1 MFSGF
6 RNILPRRLM
15 KKLITLATKE
25 IYLEQFDF
33 DAIIGKLVGNEK
45 GVAFLRAYIAIQT
58 ATRLSEPLTDNDVE
72 HALVSF
78 CEAEQHVDDPEFE
91 EILEVH
97 KELAEL
103 HWMER
108 NTAILKGKLAHKNN
122 EYSFEGG
129 VYAHER
135 AGKAP
140 ITSQKREE
148 LKSLSANISHLDK
161 QIEEHE
167 LKALR
172 ESNPLA
178 YENVKVE
185 SYVNELQNELD
196 RLEDL
201 SLGSEGK
208 DVVSQLKQKLE
219 RLLHKTKPS
228 ELEEYQNIV
237 CEFADLM
244 TENPP
249 LIGDCSMLPYPKET
263 ILHAIGEIIS
273 HCEIEQDA
281 TDDPDIRKK
290 REETISAVQNLRNGL
305 VYHWDEID
313 PEDKDAIRKLDGLA
327 SFPDWALS
335 LELKYLDHKK
345 ASEEACDAEIQRIK
359 NKIEGKKKL
368 NHLAN

>member
-6 RNILPRRLM
+6 RNFLPRRLM
-15 KKLITLATKE
+15 KKLITLATEE
-25 IYLEQFDF
+25 IYSEQFDF
-33 DAIIGKLVGNEK
+33 DIIVGKLVGNEK

-58 ATRLSEPLTDNDVE
+58 ATRLSEPLGDSDVE
-72 HALVSF
+72 HSLVSF
-78 CEAEQHVDDPEFE
+78 CEAEQHLENPEFE
-91 EILEVH
+91 EILGVH

-108 NTAILKGKLAHKNN
+108 TAAILKGKLAHKNN

-129 VYAHER
+129 VYAYER
-135 AGKAP
+135 AGKGP

-148 LKSLSANISHLDK
+148 IKSLSAKISHLDK

-172 ESNPLA
+172 EANPLS

-185 SYVNELQNELD
+185 SYVNKLQGELD

-208 DVVSQLKQKLE
+208 DVVSQLQQKLE

-237 CEFADLM
+237 CEFTDLM
-244 TENPP
+244 AESTP
-249 LIGDCSMLPYPKET
+249 LIGDCSMLPYSKEA
-263 ILHAIGEIIS
+263 ILHAIGEIITL
-273 HCEIEQDA
+273 CEIDRDA
-281 TDDPDIRKK
+281 TDDLDMQKK

-305 VYHWDEID
+305 VYYWHEID
-313 PEDKDAIRKLDGLA
+313 PADKDAIAKLNGLTA
-327 SFPDWALS
+327 FPDWALP
-335 LELKYLDHKK
+335 LKLKYLDHNK

-359 NKIEGKKKL
+359 N
-368 NHLAN
+368 